1 MPTDKDSNGKLC
13 APKPRDGGQ
22 LGRKAPTAVRVKHP
36 VPVDLKK
43 VLMSLPDE
51 VLIVILGLLDWHHRM
66 NMQSVCRRLKELV
79 SDGPWLRRARFTLN
93 DLPTVFTTVMLQLR
107 PEAISELDVSH
118 YVLANS
124 QRLAEGIS
132 LCKNLVVLRCVHT
145 RLLPSILFR
154 LLRDNLPRLES
165 LYWSLLEEPLDAFP
179 LPTDGAEELQQCK
192 CSAVPATLTR
202 MYVEA
207 ISEPASIEFVENALQ
222 HCHRLRFLHFHER
235 DGTVSEVAR
244 RILAAYGVGTRKNF
258 HEITFTSEY
267 LPNYE
272 KLHAYLSAVKGN
284 LLTDFSGCV
293 EVYKNVTL
301 KLSNGPS
308 FNCITL
314 AELDSTT
321 GIKSHKQLTVFIAEL
336 GKETISRLI
345 KATRGRT
352 CRHLKALTLISLLD
366 TGSCV
371 ALTELNLTR
380 FHFTE
385 DFNCCSV
392 IATGGLDNLRS
403 LALVACALCNPTGLQ
418 LLSQAPFKLRELDIR
433 STLNQ
438 PGAKVECDVCERQST
453 CDDTSLASL
462 RLLRHLTRLTLYEL
476 DHTRTL
482 DFLVGCGSL
491 QELRLRNM
499 GMWLPG
505 CHQDMSP
512 IADFWMQLRTLVLQS
527 FFDPIDFTFLNNVPV
542 ASNLTH

>member
-1 MPTDKDSNGKLC
+1 
-13 APKPRDGGQ
+13 
-22 LGRKAPTAVRVKHP
+22 
-36 VPVDLKK
+36 
-43 VLMSLPDE
+43 
-51 VLIVILGLLDWHHRM
+51 
-66 NMQSVCRRLKELV
+66 
-79 SDGPWLRRARFTLN
+79 
-93 DLPTVFTTVMLQLR
+93 
-107 PEAISELDVSH
+107 
-118 YVLANS
+118 
-124 QRLAEGIS
+124 
-132 LCKNLVVLRCVHT
+132 
-145 RLLPSILFR
+145 
-154 LLRDNLPRLES
+154 
-165 LYWSLLEEPLDAFP
+165 
-179 LPTDGAEELQQCK
+179 
-192 CSAVPATLTR
+192 

-207 ISEPASIEFVENALQ
+207 ISEPASIDFVENALQ
-222 HCHRLRFLHFHER
+222 HCHGLRFLHFHER

-366 TGSCV
+366 TGYMFRHDNVQNQAALCNFIRSCV

-392 IATGGLDNLRS
+392 IAAGGLDNLRS
-403 LALVACALCNPTGLQ
+403 LALVTCALCNPTGLQ
-418 LLSQAPFKLRELDIR
+418 LLSQASFKLRELDIR

-438 PGAKVECDVCERQST
+438 TGAKVECDVCERQST

-527 FFDPIDFTFLNNVPV
+527 FFAPIDFTFLNNVPV
-542 ASNLTH
+542 ASKLTHMCVGIVAKKSSAEALTSKLALACPIACIIHLHRLSLASNLRQAAHYLYSRLHRGDNIIGDTIKFGISPLDRIRLCAFGDCNGAAKQYGIK